1 MLLSEFNKV
10 VPILKSN
17 GCWVTWLNSDDYS
30 GWYNYQALAARY
42 DFKKIQVVKCGYKT
56 KTVYSFDA
64 ETDLEL
70 TLRKL

>member
-10 VPILKSN
+10 VPMLKSN
-17 GCWVTWLNSDDYS
+17 GCWVTWLNKAEYS
-30 GWYNYQALAARY
+30 GWYNYQTLAARY
-42 DFKKIQVVKCGYKT
+42 DFKKIQVVKCRY
-56 KTVYSFDA
+56 KTVYRFDA